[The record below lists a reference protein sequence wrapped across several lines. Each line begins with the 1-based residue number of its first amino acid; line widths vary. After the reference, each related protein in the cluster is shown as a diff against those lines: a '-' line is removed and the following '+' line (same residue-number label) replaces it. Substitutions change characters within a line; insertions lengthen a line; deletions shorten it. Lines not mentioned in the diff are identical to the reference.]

1 MLKSIKKIFSP
12 PVFED
17 QEKNQ
22 SAAYLNVVLWAAL
35 ILFIVL
41 EILQFVGGNPDANI
55 TKLTIL
61 SISILTVLLQF
72 VLRMG
77 HVKIASVL
85 LLSIGWGIL
94 VIEAGAST
102 GLYDSAFIGTIIIIL
117 LSALLLDFRYSFIFT
132 ILSALTGWIF
142 AYTKTNGSLQANIMM
157 ARDFSVIF
165 ILIGIISYLTIRNS
179 RKALERSQTD
189 ALELTKSNSE
199 LQTLRTNLEKR
210 IEERTF
216 EADARAIE
224 LAERTEQLELANVR
238 TKKRAAQLQAISEVA
253 RVIAQVRKLSDL
265 LPRIVKVIS
274 EQFDFYHTGIFL
286 IDEANQFAILSAA
299 SSQGGKQ
306 MLSRRYRIKV
316 GASELIGH
324 VTATG
329 NARIGSDTDHDNR
342 FLNNPDLPN
351 THSEMAVPLISG
363 NKIIGALDIQSE
375 NPNAFTKEDIDVIQ
389 TLADQVSIAIENA
402 RLFDSTKKSL
412 YEAETIYRQYIHDE
426 WLNLT
431 TSENILG
438 FRYTVTG
445 ATPLENLLEA
455 SEIKKAIETG
465 DTITDNDHQSGQAI
479 LAVPIKLREEVIG
492 VLNIRTPGKQNWT
505 QDEIGLVQAVAD
517 RVAVSAEN
525 ARLFDQTTSR
535 AERESAV
542 SEITSKIRGTN
553 NPEEMV
559 QIAINE
565 LKEILNLTDIHI
577 VPYNPPQN
585 ENGRKD
591 Q

>member
-22 SAAYLNVVLWAAL
+22 SAAYLNVVLWAAF
-35 ILFIVL
+35 ILFSLL
-41 EILQFVGGNPDANI
+41 EGWQFVSGDSNANT

-61 SISILTVLLQF
+61 SIVILTVILQF
-72 VLRMG
+72 VLKMG

-85 LLSIGWGIL
+85 LLSVGWGIL
-94 VIEAGAST
+94 IIDAEVST

-117 LSALLLDFRYSFIFT
+117 LSALLLDFRYSFLFT
-132 ILSALTGWIF
+132 ILSALAGWVF
-142 AYTKTNGSLQANIMM
+142 AYTKINGTLQANLTM

-179 RKALERSQTD
+179 RKALERSRMD
-189 ALELTKSNSE
+189 AVELTKSNTE
-199 LQTLRTNLEKR
+199 LQTLRASLEKR

-316 GASELIGH
+316 GSSELVGH

-329 NARIGSDTDHDNR
+329 NARIGSDTDNDNR

-351 THSEMAVPLISG
+351 TRSEMAVPLISS

-465 DTITDNDHQSGQAI
+465 DTITDNDYQSGQAI

-505 QDEIGLVQAVAD
+505 QDEIGLVQAVAE

-553 NPEEMV
+553 NPQEMI